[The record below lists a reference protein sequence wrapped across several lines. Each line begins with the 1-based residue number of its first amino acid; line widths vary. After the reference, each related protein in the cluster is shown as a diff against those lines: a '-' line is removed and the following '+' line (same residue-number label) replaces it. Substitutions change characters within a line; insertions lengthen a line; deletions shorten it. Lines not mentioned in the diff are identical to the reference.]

1 MSIIRILDP
10 TVANQIAAGEVV
22 ERPAAVVKELLENA
36 LDAGATRVVVDF
48 SRGGKALTVV
58 EDNGKG
64 MTPEEALLSLERH
77 ATSKIRLAADLDRI
91 TTFGFR
97 GEALPSIASVARFTL
112 QTRPASAPSGTEL
125 LINGGRVVHQREHGM
140 APGTRIEVTNLFHPV
155 PARLKFLKSDETEA
169 AHIIR
174 LVRLYAVSHPQ
185 VGFLLRED
193 GREIFRSPGNVP
205 LLDRVREIW
214 GRQVGDEVSLMPVF
228 ERDGMRLSGLLGK
241 PGVSRGTRQDL
252 VTVVNGRPVDSRTMA
267 FALTESYHTLIPK
280 GRYPLAFAFLE
291 IDPAWVDVNVH
302 PAKREVRFR
311 DEARVRGFLI
321 QSVLS
326 VLLTRVD
333 DGLPTTTIPAIT
345 PTLVPSFVAPTAT
358 SGTAPLAVPSPT
370 STYVP
375 PVSAPLA
382 SAPASSSSLR
392 LSWRLL
398 ARLREERAVFET
410 PTGLAILDIGAA
422 HQRVLYE
429 DILRQFSERKP
440 VSQPLLVPLTIELE
454 PLPAAVLKERMGL
467 LQNAG
472 FDFEEYGRN
481 FWRVG
486 ALPVWL
492 DPADALGFLRD
503 LLAEMAR
510 REGDFGRPALA
521 YDALARMAVNKARRK
536 GDAMADGE
544 LLELVQAL
552 FRTAQPGTDPKGR
565 RTFVEWTDATSV
577 GVSADQRCPPLRRC
591 LAGAG
596 LPVRSASIWSRNI
609 AAFSN

>member
-1 MSIIRILDP
+1 MSTIRVLDP

-77 ATSKIRLAADLDRI
+77 ATSKIRIAADLDRI
-91 TTFGFR
+91 TSFGFR

-214 GRQVGDEVSLMPVF
+214 GRQVADEVSLMPVF

-326 VLLTRVD
+326 VLLARVD

-358 SGTAPLAVPSPT
+358 SSAASLTVPLPT

-375 PVSAPLA
+375 SVSVPLA
-382 SAPASSSSLR
+382 SAPASGSSLR
-392 LSWRLL
+392 LGWRLL
-398 ARLREERAVFET
+398 ARLREERVVFET
-410 PTGLAILDIGAA
+410 PTGLAIFDIGAA

-429 DILRQFSERKP
+429 DILRQFSEHKP

-467 LQNAG
+467 LQSAG
-472 FDFEEYGRN
+472 FEFEEYGRN

-486 ALPVWL
+486 ALPIWL

-521 YDALARMAVNKARRK
+521 YDALARMAINKARRK
-536 GDAMADGE
+536 GDALADGE

-565 RTFVEWTDATSV
+565 RTFVEWTDADL
-577 GVSADQRCPPLRRC
+577 GRRF
-591 LAGAG
+591 G
-596 LPVRSASIWSRNI
+596 
-609 AAFSN
+609 

>member
-1 MSIIRILDP
+1 MSTIRVLDP

-64 MTPEEALLSLERH
+64 MTPEEALLSVERH

-91 TTFGFR
+91 ATFGFR

-112 QTRPASAPSGTEL
+112 QTRPAAAASGTEL

-140 APGTRIEVTNLFHPV
+140 APGTRIEVANLFHPV

-214 GRQVGDEVSLMPVF
+214 GRQVADEVALMPVF

-326 VLLTRVD
+326 VLQSRQD
-333 DGLPTTTIPAIT
+333 DGLPMTTVPAVAPSFGTPAALSPIPA
-345 PTLVPSFVAPTAT
+345 PEVSSPSVASSVPPAVYVASA
-358 SGTAPLAVPSPT
+358 AVP
-370 STYVP
+370 P
-375 PVSAPLA
+375 PA
-382 SAPASSSSLR
+382 APASGASLR
-392 LSWRLL
+392 LNWRLL

-429 DILRQFSERKP
+429 DILRRFSERRP
-440 VSQPLLVPLTIELE
+440 VSQPLLVPLALELE

-467 LQNAG
+467 LQDAG

-481 FWRVG
+481 FWRLA

-492 DPADALGFLRD
+492 DPAEALAFVRD

-521 YDALARMAVNKARRK
+521 YDALARLAVHKARRK
-536 GDAMADGE
+536 GDALADAE

-565 RTFVEWTDATSV
+565 RTFVEWTDADL
-577 GVSADQRCPPLRRC
+577 GRRF
-591 LAGAG
+591 G
-596 LPVRSASIWSRNI
+596 
-609 AAFSN
+609 

>member
-1 MSIIRILDP
+1 MSIIRVLDP

-214 GRQVGDEVSLMPVF
+214 GRQVADEVSLMPVF

-326 VLLTRVD
+326 VLLARVD

-345 PTLVPSFVAPTAT
+345 PTLVPSFVTPTAT
-358 SGTAPLAVPSPT
+358 SGAAPLAVPSPT

-410 PTGLAILDIGAA
+410 PTGLAIFDIGAA

-429 DILRQFSERKP
+429 DILRQFSEHKP

-467 LQNAG
+467 LQSAG
-472 FDFEEYGRN
+472 FEFEEYGRN

-486 ALPVWL
+486 ALPIWL

-536 GDAMADGE
+536 GDALADGE

-565 RTFVEWTDATSV
+565 RTFVEWTDADL
-577 GVSADQRCPPLRRC
+577 GRR
-591 LAGAG
+591 
-596 LPVRSASIWSRNI
+596 
-609 AAFSN
+609 FS

>member
-1 MSIIRILDP
+1 MSTIRVLDP

-214 GRQVGDEVSLMPVF
+214 GRQVADEVSLMPVF

-326 VLLTRVD
+326 VLLARVD

-345 PTLVPSFVAPTAT
+345 PTLVPSLAPSSAASLTV
-358 SGTAPLAVPSPT
+358 PLPT

-410 PTGLAILDIGAA
+410 PTGLAIFDIGAA

-429 DILRQFSERKP
+429 DILRQFSEHKP

-467 LQNAG
+467 LQSAG
-472 FDFEEYGRN
+472 FEFEEYGRN

-486 ALPVWL
+486 ALPIWL

-536 GDAMADGE
+536 GDALADGE

-565 RTFVEWTDATSV
+565 RTFVEWTDADL
-577 GVSADQRCPPLRRC
+577 GRRF
-591 LAGAG
+591 G
-596 LPVRSASIWSRNI
+596 
-609 AAFSN
+609 

>member
-1 MSIIRILDP
+1 MSTIRILDP

-64 MTPEEALLSLERH
+64 MTPAEALLSLERH

-112 QTRPASAPSGTEL
+112 QTRPAAAPAGTEL

-214 GRQVGDEVSLMPVF
+214 GRQVADEVSLMPVF

-326 VLLTRVD
+326 VLLARVD

-358 SGTAPLAVPSPT
+358 SGAAPLAVPSPT

-410 PTGLAILDIGAA
+410 PTGLAIFDIGAA

-429 DILRQFSERKP
+429 DILRQFSEHKP

-467 LQNAG
+467 LHSAG
-472 FDFEEYGRN
+472 FEFEEYGRN

-486 ALPVWL
+486 ALPIWL
-492 DPADALGFLRD
+492 DLADALGFLRD

-536 GDAMADGE
+536 GDALADGE

-565 RTFVEWTDATSV
+565 RTFVEWTDA
-577 GVSADQRCPPLRRC
+577 DLCRRF
-591 LAGAG
+591 G
-596 LPVRSASIWSRNI
+596 
-609 AAFSN
+609 

>member
-214 GRQVGDEVSLMPVF
+214 GRQVADEVSLMPVF

-326 VLLTRVD
+326 VLLARVD

-429 DILRQFSERKP
+429 DILRQFSEHKP
-440 VSQPLLVPLTIELE
+440 VSQPLLVPLSIELE

-467 LQNAG
+467 LQSAG

-536 GDAMADGE
+536 GDALADGE

-565 RTFVEWTDATSV
+565 RTFVEWTDADL
-577 GVSADQRCPPLRRC
+577 GRR
-591 LAGAG
+591 
-596 LPVRSASIWSRNI
+596 
-609 AAFSN
+609 FS

>member
-1 MSIIRILDP
+1 MSIIRVLDP

-214 GRQVGDEVSLMPVF
+214 GRQVADEVSLMPVF
-228 ERDGMRLSGLLGK
+228 EHDGMRLSGLLGK

-326 VLLTRVD
+326 VLLARVD

-358 SGTAPLAVPSPT
+358 SGAAPLAVPSPT

-410 PTGLAILDIGAA
+410 PTGLAIFDIGAA

-429 DILRQFSERKP
+429 DILRQFSEHKP

-467 LQNAG
+467 LQSAG
-472 FDFEEYGRN
+472 FEFEEYGRN

-486 ALPVWL
+486 ALPIWL

-536 GDAMADGE
+536 GDALADGE

-565 RTFVEWTDATSV
+565 RTFVEWTDADL
-577 GVSADQRCPPLRRC
+577 GRRF
-591 LAGAG
+591 G
-596 LPVRSASIWSRNI
+596 
-609 AAFSN
+609 